1 MSENAEPAGIIK
13 LPSPNWNDRP
23 CHGGQGGP
31 LVDTVIL
38 HYTGMQ
44 TGAEALERLC
54 SGDSGVSAHYLIEEN
69 GDIFELVAP
78 EKRAWH
84 AGVSSW
90 QGREN
95 INDTSIGIEIVNPG
109 HEFGYRDFPDR
120 QINRLID
127 LLGFLKE
134 GFSIPVARFLGHSDV
149 APARKQDPGERF
161 PWRHLAEHDFGLWA
175 NLNTNNATIIAKK
188 GMINPDVALLNKSLA
203 VIGYAVS
210 AGETFSQE
218 TFEALSAFQRHW
230 RPGRVDGQLDQGT
243 LAALN
248 HIASE
253 MDKPAK

>member
-1 MSENAEPAGIIK
+1 MSENLVPADIIK
-13 LPSPNWNDRP
+13 QPSPNWNDRP
-23 CHGGQGGP
+23 VPGDQGRP

-44 TGAEALERLC
+44 TGTEALERLC
-54 SGDSGVSAHYLIEEN
+54 SVGSGVSAHYLIEEN

-109 HEFGYRDFPDR
+109 HEFGYRDFPDQ
-120 QINRLID
+120 QIDRLIE
-127 LLGFLKE
+127 LLGFLKKR
-134 GFSIPVARFLGHSDV
+134 FNVPVARFLGHSDV

-161 PWRHLAEHDFGLWA
+161 PWQHLADHDFGLWA
-175 NLNTNNATIIAKK
+175 NLNTNSATVITKK

-203 VIGYAVS
+203 MIGYAVS

-218 TFEALSAFQRHW
+218 TFDALSAFQRHW
-230 RPGRVDGQLDQGT
+230 RPGKVDGQLDQGT
-243 LAALN
+243 LAALDN
-248 HIASE
+248 IASK
-253 MDKPAK
+253 MDRHA